1 MNTTIQIV
9 QHLSMGGIET
19 MALDFASHSANNERH
34 FIISLEGKKQELL
47 KQWPRLKAYSDQ
59 IICIEKP
66 QGVHLASIGRL
77 VDLFKHLQADCIHTH
92 HIGPL
97 IYGGIACRLAGVKS
111 LIHTEHDAWHLDNS
125 KRRMVQNLILKLTQ
139 PIFVADAHKVAKKVH
154 NYFSNINP
162 KVIHNGIDTQRF
174 CMGNKQLARSIL
186 HLPQNVRLLGCA
198 GRFAFEKGQS
208 VLIEAL
214 ARLPKRVHLA
224 LAGSGEME
232 KELKQACLR
241 FNVENRV
248 HFLGQVNDM
257 ARFYQSLDIFC
268 LPSYKEGFPLSP
280 LEAQACGI
288 PVVATKTGASCE
300 AVSPEI
306 GEIVEPG
313 DSLAMANGIRRVNKL
328 ITRHDY
334 EPSTPRNFVT
344 SFAKVTQMVAAY
356 SSLKHQ

>member
-1 MNTTIQIV
+1 
-9 QHLSMGGIET
+9 
-19 MALDFASHSANNERH
+19 
-34 FIISLEGKKQELL
+34 
-47 KQWPRLKAYSDQ
+47 
-59 IICIEKP
+59 
-66 QGVHLASIGRL
+66 
-77 VDLFKHLQADCIHTH
+77 
-92 HIGPL
+92 
-97 IYGGIACRLAGVKS
+97 
-111 LIHTEHDAWHLDNS
+111 
-125 KRRMVQNLILKLTQ
+125 
-139 PIFVADAHKVAKKVH
+139 
-154 NYFSNINP
+154 
-162 KVIHNGIDTQRF
+162 
-174 CMGNKQLARSIL
+174 MGNKQLARSIL
-186 HLPQNVRLLGCA
+186 HLPQNVRLIGCA

-232 KELKQACLR
+232 KELKQTCLR

-300 AVSPEI
+300 AVSPDI

-313 DSLAMANGIRRVNKL
+313 DSFAMANGIRRVNKL

-334 EPSTPRNFVT
+334 EPSTPRHFVT
-344 SFAKVTQMVAAY
+344 RFAQVTQMVAAY